1 MIINSEDW
9 LGVQVITWSIKFR
22 KKLGTPPNPISKNNN
37 KNQKDYETVH
47 DDFWDSKQRINKGLI
62 SESWYDM
69 KQKPTI
75 KE

>member
-37 KNQKDYETVH
+37 KIPKDYETDN
-47 DDFWDSKQRINKGLI
+47 DDFWDGK
-62 SESWYDM
+62 
-69 KQKPTI
+69 
-75 KE
+75 